1 MELKRGDK
9 KDSRGHAQPNTG
21 SRATMD
27 QEGIDPLFLLLMLAP
42 IGSLAGCAALLRS
55 GQALSKRAFWTAI
68 LNSGLMATAIAS
80 GMFWHFG
87 TDEAWLVI
95 SVSIFAGL
103 GGTAAIDFMLALLI
117 SWVKNKTGNGK

>member
-1 MELKRGDK
+1 VTIKRANTGNY
-9 KDSRGHAQPNTG
+9 RGHAKPDAG
-21 SRATMD
+21 SRAKMEH
-27 QEGIDPLFLLLMLAP
+27 QGIDPLYLLLLLAP
-42 IGSLAGCAALLRS
+42 LGSLAGCAALLRS
-55 GQALSKRAFWTAI
+55 GQELSKRAFWTAI

-87 TDEAWLVI
+87 TEEAWLTI

-103 GGTAAIDFMLALLI
+103 GGTAVIDFMLALLI